1 MKRVIR
7 NTLLLCICM
16 LTAAL
21 TACQPTPDAPIV
33 VQKDMEQML
42 EKADRPEN
50 GVREAALPDIPQG
63 RYTFSAT
70 GLDGRL
76 RIAVN
81 AEITVPETTAM
92 PIVRVK
98 RGGFPQ
104 ELVTKLFNH
113 FYAGET
119 AYDAS
124 SEHVET
130 KAEIEPLIIDAKR
143 RLADGSYAEY
153 GYTEEEYT
161 ARLKRI
167 EERYS
172 AAPETAPA
180 LPISNGTMHIQEL
193 ENIGDYLLLNVDNDT
208 VSDTARTMNVLTPN
222 SRYSANSGFGTHLY
236 YRVHSRTKKTVE
248 YNSQG
253 ILRTDGKNLPE
264 AARKKLTISFNEAKA
279 LCDDM
284 FAAAELSDDYK
295 LGHAFLVGDTGT
307 GVYSGDGKELGTPA
321 ENYAYR
327 LYYTRMI
334 NGIPCFVNTDIGL
347 DDSNNGTTSLPWY
360 YEYISFTVDN
370 SGLTYLSW
378 HNPIEIMDTV
388 TENAALLPFNDIIDV
403 FEAMIRIE
411 YEAFLNKWTDGSG
424 EMDINIDTVELCL
437 VRVRERD
444 SEATGLLVPAWVFY
458 GNNTVVSND
467 GSTLYDFA
475 HGNASSWN
483 KEPFPILIINA
494 VDGSTIDLGRG
505 Y

>member
-21 TACQPTPDAPIV
+21 TACQATPDAPIV

-193 ENIGDYLLLNVDNDT
+193 ENIGDYLLLNVDTDT
-208 VSDTARTMNVLTPN
+208 TSDTARTMNVLTPN
-222 SRYSANSGFGTHLY
+222 SRYSANSGFGAHLY
-236 YRVHSRTKKTVE
+236 YRVYSRTKKGTE
-248 YNSQG
+248 YNTQG
-253 ILRTDGKNLPE
+253 ILRTNGTNLPE
-264 AARKKLTISFNEAKA
+264 AARQKLAIDFDEAKA
-279 LCDDM
+279 LCDGV
-284 FAAAELSDDYK
+284 FTAAGLADNYTF
-295 LGHAFLVGDTGT
+295 GHAFLVGDAGM
-307 GVYSGDGKELGTPA
+307 GKYGGNGKELGAPA

-327 LYYTRMI
+327 LYYTRII
-334 NGIPCFVNTDIGL
+334 NGVPCFVNTDNGL
-347 DDSNNGTTSLPWY
+347 NDANNGATSLPWS
-360 YEYISFTVDN
+360 YECIVFTVDS
-370 SGLTYLSW
+370 SGLSQLSW
-378 HNPIEIMDTV
+378 SNPVKVVETV
-388 TENAALLPFNDIIDV
+388 TENAVILPFDKIMDV
-403 FEAMIRIE
+403 FESMIKVE
-411 YEAFLNKWTDGSG
+411 YEAFLKMWEGNGG
-424 EMDINIDTVELCL
+424 EMDITIDKLELCL
-437 VRVRERD
+437 VRVREQN

-458 GNNTVVSND
+458 GNNKVVHSNGSVSYD
-467 GSTLYDFA
+467 LAHGSGST
-475 HGNASSWN
+475 WN
-483 KEPFPILIINA
+483 KEPFPVLIINA
-494 VDGSTIDLGRG
+494 IDGSIIDLGKG

>member
-21 TACQPTPDAPIV
+21 TACQATPDAPIV

-42 EKADRPEN
+42 EKAGRPEN
-50 GVREAALPDIPQG
+50 GVREAALPDIPQE

-76 RIAVN
+76 RIAVS
-81 AEITVPETTAM
+81 AEITVPETAAM
-92 PIVRVK
+92 PIVRVE
-98 RGGFPQ
+98 RGGFSQ
-104 ELVTKLFNH
+104 EIVTKVFNY
-113 FYAGET
+113 FYAVET

-124 SEHVET
+124 GEHVET

-143 RLADGSYAEY
+143 CLADGSYAER
-153 GYTEEEYT
+153 GYTEEEYV

-167 EERYS
+167 EERYA
-172 AAPETAPA
+172 AAPEIAPA
-180 LPISNGTMHIQEL
+180 SPVSDGTMRMTEL
-193 ENIGDYLLLNVDNDT
+193 ENVGDYLQLNVDTDREK
-208 VSDTARTMNVLTPN
+208 DAARSMSVLTPN
-222 SRYSANSGFGTHLY
+222 SRSSANSGFGAHLY
-236 YRVHSRTKKTVE
+236 YRVYSRTKKGAE
-248 YNSQG
+248 YNTQG
-253 ILRTDGKNLPE
+253 ILRTNGTNLPE
-264 AARKKLTISFNEAKA
+264 AARQKLAIGFDEAKA
-279 LCDDM
+279 LCDGV
-284 FAAAELSDDYK
+284 FTAAGLADDYTF
-295 LGHAFLVGDTGT
+295 GHAFLVGDAGM
-307 GVYSGDGKELGTPA
+307 GKYSGNGKELGAPA

-327 LYYTRMI
+327 LYYTRI
-334 NGIPCFVNTDIGL
+334 VNGVPCFVNTDSGL
-347 DDSNNGTTSLPWY
+347 DDSNNGMTSLPWY

-370 SGLTYLSW
+370 GGLTYLSW

-411 YEAFLNKWTDGSG
+411 YEAFLNKWTEGSG

-467 GSTLYDFA
+467 GSTMYDLA